1 MGGLADGHRMTAV
14 DLPGHGGSSKTAPS
28 AVDYSVNGLAAD
40 VAVALATGKRKPS
53 VIVGHSLGGAVAL
66 ELAIEHPEL
75 VAGLVLI
82 DSAALGSTIGQ
93 ELLDLMAG
101 DAGPETARGLLSLFF
116 EDQKLVTDR
125 GVDEMTGFQQDG
137 GWEAQQAVANAAFAG
152 GRQSFGLDDALQG
165 IEKPVL
171 LIWGENDRV
180 IPLSDAVAALTV
192 FPDALLR
199 VLPNTGHVPQ
209 VERAAEVA
217 TAIDRFVRSLG

>member
-1 MGGLADGHRMTAV
+1 
-14 DLPGHGGSSKTAPS
+14 
-28 AVDYSVNGLAAD
+28 

-66 ELAIEHPEL
+66 KLAIEHPEL